1 MTTKYEKDIY
11 VFLSLYRF
19 LAYGLAVILI
29 QGVELDTGQDTPLRN
44 FVVIGAVG
52 VYSLLKVLGPLRWWR
67 EDSSTYIVLGGDA
80 LVCLVLLLLTNGLD
94 SPYLLYSLTPLI
106 TASLLFREELALAG
120 ASVFTIGIT
129 VAHLTSEW
137 SGTSFTPITEG
148 NYLLWLILY
157 ATTTFVIATS
167 VYRTNL
173 NIRRRIEADAT
184 QDERRRIRRE
194 IHDGLAQSL
203 TYLSMK
209 TESVGKLIAAQRT
222 SDAQA
227 ALQEVRAIVQDT
239 YEEVRDSIDQL
250 AVEPFPLIPVLSEY
264 VTEAGRRDGIETHFD
279 APSESLKIPPV
290 AEFQLFRIVQEALA
304 NVRRHANAT
313 EAWVTLENTP
323 QMVELVI
330 RDNGDGFS
338 TNDSSPGNNG
348 TGHHGLKGMRERAES
363 LGGTLDITS
372 GPEHGTEIRVS
383 LPRRGLRA

>member
-1 MTTKYEKDIY
+1 MTTKYERDIY
-11 VFLSLYRF
+11 LFLSLYRF

-29 QGVELDTGQDTPLRN
+29 QGVALDTGFDTPLRN
-44 FVVIGAVG
+44 FVLISAVG

-67 EDSSTYIVLGGDA
+67 QDSSTYIVLGGDA

-120 ASVFTIGIT
+120 ASIFTIGIT
-129 VAHLTSEW
+129 VAHLTAEW
-137 SGTSFTPITEG
+137 TGASYTTITEG

-227 ALQEVRAIVQDT
+227 ALQEVRAIVQET
-239 YEEVRDSIDQL
+239 YEEVRDSLDQL

-264 VTEAGRRDGIETHFD
+264 VSEAGRRDGIETHFD
-279 APSESLKIPPV
+279 GPSESLKIPPV
-290 AEFQLFRIVQEALA
+290 AEFQLFRIVQESLA

-323 QMVELVI
+323 QTVELVI

-338 TNDSSPGNNG
+338 TNDSDPATNG

-372 GPEHGTEIRVS
+372 GSENGTEVRVS
-383 LPRRGLRA
+383 LPRKGLRA